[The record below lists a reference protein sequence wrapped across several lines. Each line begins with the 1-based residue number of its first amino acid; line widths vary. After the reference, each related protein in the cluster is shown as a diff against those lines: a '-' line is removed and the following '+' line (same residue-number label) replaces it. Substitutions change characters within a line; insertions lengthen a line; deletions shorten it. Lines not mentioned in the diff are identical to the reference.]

1 MVFILVVFA
10 ISKPGPGTE
19 AASHVR
25 ERRLCF
31 QDVPKMF
38 PSINGIL
45 MSTSKNLRASHL
57 K

>member
-10 ISKPGPGTE
+10 ISKPAPGTE

-25 ERRLCF
+25 ARRLWF
-31 QDVPKMF
+31 QYVPKMF
-38 PSINGIL
+38 PSLNGIL
-45 MSTSKNLRASHL
+45 MSPSKNLRASHL